1 MNDKLLSLLYHL
13 GVVKYL
19 RKKKI
24 NAAKNSISILSLHRV
39 SPEKDPCWQPLT
51 PRNFETLLQY
61 VRQHYDIIR
70 LSDVEKLPKKAKKPT
85 LVLSFD
91 DGYKDFMDYAL
102 PLLQKYELPCN
113 HNFVIDCLEQ
123 NATIWTQRLN
133 HIFNHLFAQKK
144 ITTFYTAQQN
154 PLHVDFSKTNWYSLY
169 IQLFQ
174 QLLKTPYT
182 ERILQIQTWEED
194 FKLPPLQTNMMN
206 WADLAA
212 CQASQLVEIGSHTY
226 SHDSM
231 ISLIDSP
238 QILRQEVEASKKMLE
253 TKLNTTINIFSLPNG
268 QTHPIVTAAAKAA
281 GYKILLEVGNQL
293 NWLDSSAD
301 FMQMQTYQRLNIINE
316 DRAAMLLRIEF
327 FQPRMQQL
335 LRR

>member
-19 RKKKI
+19 RGKKMSAQK
-24 NAAKNSISILSLHRV
+24 SSLSILSLHRV
-39 SPEKDPCWQPLT
+39 SEAQDPCWQPLS
-51 PRNFETLLQY
+51 PKNFEILLKY
-61 VRQHYDIIR
+61 VRQHYNIIR
-70 LSDVEKLPKKAKKPT
+70 LSDIANLPKKATKPA

-133 HIFNHLFAQKK
+133 AIFNQLFAQKTK
-144 ITTFYTAQQN
+144 ATFYTAQQS
-154 PLHVDFSKTNWYSLY
+154 PITIDFTKSNWYSQY

-174 QLLKTPYT
+174 QLLKTPYI
-182 ERILQIQTWEED
+182 ERSAQIRAWEDAFNIE
-194 FKLPPLQTNMMN
+194 PHQANMMN

-212 CQASQLVEIGSHTY
+212 CQASGLVEIGSHTY

-231 ISLIDSP
+231 ITLIDSP
-238 QILRQEVEASKKMLE
+238 EMLRQEVEASKKMLE
-253 TKLNTTINIFSLPNG
+253 SRLNIPINIFALPNG
-268 QTHPIVTAAAKAA
+268 QGDEKVTAAANAA
-281 GYKILLEVGNQL
+281 GYKILLAVGGQL
-293 NWLDSSAD
+293 NWLDDSAD
-301 FMQMQTYQRLNIINE
+301 LEQLQSYQRLNIINE
-316 DRAAMLLRIEF
+316 TRAAMLLRVEF
-327 FQPRMQQL
+327 FQTRMQQL
-335 LRR
+335 LGR